1 MESKMKFD
9 STWLNQYEY
18 GKKEIGIFEM
28 AELLGVTSEALRKY
42 ENKEIIQPI
51 RDRRGYRKFHSWDLT
66 KIICARQMRQ
76 EGFSLNDIADGMKNN
91 DAQLQIG
98 MIEEI
103 QKTLMQEI
111 LYRKKLIHWL
121 SLQKDEVMRSEQQ
134 GDRCVVEY
142 LPALHCCAYMVDDTL
157 VDKKGEAREH
167 LKQWLQALPFIN
179 VYYIGVVD
187 DKTLSC
193 LVLTEDEMR
202 TYELEYLTADFVIPE
217 QYYAV
222 TYAAAEHDSEHDTS
236 EACILSSLQRVQ
248 SMNMKLGNYMV
259 GRMVRYIQHA
269 GKYVS
274 VNKMCYPIADE

>member
-1 MESKMKFD
+1 MENRKNSA
-9 STWLNQYEY
+9 STWLNQYEH
-18 GKKEIGIFEM
+18 GKKEVGIFEL

-51 RDRRGYRKFHSWDLT
+51 RDERGYRKFHSWDLT

-76 EGFSLNDIADGMKNN
+76 EGFALSDIADGMKNE
-91 DAQLQIG
+91 DPQDQIV
-98 MIEEI
+98 MIEEM
-103 QKTLMQEI
+103 QKALMQEI
-111 LYRKKLIHWL
+111 LYRKKLLHWL
-121 SLQKDEVMRSEQQ
+121 SEQKAEVMRSEQM
-134 GDRCVVEY
+134 GERCVVEH

-179 VYYIGVVD
+179 VYYIGVMD
-187 DKTLSC
+187 DKVLSC

-236 EACILSSLQRVQ
+236 EACVLSSLQRVQ
-248 SMNMKLGNYMV
+248 GMNMKLGNYMV
-259 GRMVRYIQHA
+259 GRMIRYIQQA

>member
-134 GDRCVVEY
+134 GDRCVVEH

-179 VYYIGVVD
+179 VYYIGVMD
-187 DKTLSC
+187 DKVLSC

-236 EACILSSLQRVQ
+236 EACVLSSLQRVQ
-248 SMNMKLGNYMV
+248 GMNMKLGNYMV
-259 GRMVRYIQHA
+259 GRMVRYIQQA